1 MDDNYD
7 ILQDLDF
14 KTLGLRIWILIVIYL
29 RDLELKKLEL
39 QILNKI
45 IRFYWI

>member
-14 KTLGLRIWILIVIYL
+14 KTLGLQIWILIVIYL
-29 RDLELKKLEL
+29 TGFGVEKT
-39 QILNKI
+39 
-45 IRFYWI
+45 

>member
-29 RDLELKKLEL
+29 TGFGVEKT
-39 QILNKI
+39 
-45 IRFYWI
+45 